1 MQTTTAEKRRSI
13 FYMED
18 GSRSGIFSRL
28 FRSKKGT
35 QVEEEIVSM
44 LEESQDQ
51 GLIKES
57 EAEMISNI
65 FDLDETSASE
75 IMTHRKNIRAVEST
89 WTLQETMDFI
99 TKEQYSRFPVC
110 HENIDNIIGI
120 LHIKDAITYYMDPAN
135 RDKQILEID
144 GIMQKAYFIPETSK
158 IDSVFK
164 NMQSSKTHME
174 IVVDEYGQ
182 TSGLI
187 AMEDI
192 LEEIVGNIFD
202 EHDKVEYNIFKVSD
216 TVYNVRGLT
225 PLSEIEEE
233 LGIVYDDEE
242 NDTLNGFLVS
252 KLDRIPEN
260 DEGTEVLDDNV
271 KYKILSVKDKTIDL
285 VRIELPGRTEQND

>member
-1 MQTTTAEKRRSI
+1 
-13 FYMED
+13 MED
-18 GSRSGIFSRL
+18 GGRTGLFSRL
-28 FRSKKGT
+28 FKSRKGT

-75 IMTHRKNIRAVEST
+75 IMTHRKNISAVDST
-89 WTLQETMDFI
+89 WTLQETMDYI
-99 TKEQYSRFPVC
+99 IKEQYSRFPVFQD
-110 HENIDNIIGI
+110 NIDNITGV
-120 LHIKDAITYYMDPAN
+120 LHIRDAITWYMAPEN
-135 RDKQILEID
+135 RDKRICDME
-144 GIMQKAYFIPETSK
+144 GIMQKAHFIPETSK

-164 NMQSSKTHME
+164 NMQSEKMHME

-202 EHDKVEYNIFKVSD
+202 EHDAVEYNIQKVSD
-216 TVYNVRGLT
+216 SAYIIRGLT
-225 PLSEIEEE
+225 PLTEIEEE
-233 LGIVYDDEE
+233 LGITYEDED
-242 NDTLNGFLVS
+242 NDTLNGYLIS
-252 KLDRIPEN
+252 KLDRIPDN
-260 DEGTEVLDDNV
+260 DEGTEVPDGDV
-271 KYKILSVKDKTIDL
+271 MYHILSVKDKTIDL
-285 VRIELPGRTEQND
+285 VRAEIHRKEDQED

>member
-1 MQTTTAEKRRSI
+1 
-13 FYMED
+13 MED
-18 GSRSGIFSRL
+18 GSRAGLFSRL
-28 FRSKKGT
+28 FRHRKGT

-75 IMTHRKNIRAVEST
+75 IMTHRKNICAVESN

-99 TKEQYSRFPVC
+99 TKEQYSRFPVF
-110 HENIDNIIGI
+110 EEGIDNITGI
-120 LHIKDAITYYMDPAN
+120 LHIRDAIVYYMDSEN
-135 RDKQILEID
+135 REKKISELEGIL
-144 GIMQKAYFIPETSK
+144 QKAHFIPETSK

-164 NMQSSKTHME
+164 NMQSSKTHMV

-202 EHDKVEYNIFKVSD
+202 EHDEVEYNILKVSEG
-216 TVYNVRGLT
+216 VYNIKGLT

-233 LGIVYDDEE
+233 LGIEYDDDE
-242 NDTLNGFLVS
+242 NDTLNGFLIS
-252 KLDRIPEN
+252 KLDRIPDH
-260 DEGTEVLDDNV
+260 DEGTQVTDGNIV
-271 KYKILSVKDKTIDL
+271 YRILSVKDKTIDL
-285 VRIELPGRTEQND
+285 VNVKILEETEGQQE

>member
-1 MQTTTAEKRRSI
+1 MD
-13 FYMED
+13 D
-18 GSRSGIFSRL
+18 GSRPGFFSRL
-28 FRSKKGT
+28 FKSRRGA
-35 QVEEEIVSM
+35 QVEDEIVSM

-75 IMTHRKNIRAVEST
+75 IMTHRKNISAVDSE
-89 WTLQETMDFI
+89 WTLQETMIFI
-99 TKEQYSRFPVC
+99 TKEQYSRFPVFR
-110 HENIDNIIGI
+110 ENIDNIIGV
-120 LHIKDAITYYMDPAN
+120 LHIRDAITFYMDPAN
-135 RDKQILEID
+135 RERKIGEIS

-164 NMQSSKTHME
+164 NMQSGKIHLE

-202 EHDKVEYNIFKVSD
+202 EHDEVEYNILKLSD
-216 TVYNVRGLT
+216 HVYQIRGLT

-233 LGIVYDDEE
+233 LGITYDDEE

-260 DEGTEVLDDNV
+260 DEGTLVTDGNIV
-271 KYKILSVKDKTIDL
+271 YKILSVKDKTIDQ
-285 VRIELPGRTEQND
+285 VRVEILTPEEGEE